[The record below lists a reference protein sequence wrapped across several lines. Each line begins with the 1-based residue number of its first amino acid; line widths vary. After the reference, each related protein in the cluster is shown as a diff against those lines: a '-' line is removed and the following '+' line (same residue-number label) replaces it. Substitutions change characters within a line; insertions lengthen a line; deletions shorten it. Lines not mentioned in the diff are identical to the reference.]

1 MGFFDSKIVINVW
14 CKSKFDKFD
23 VFLLKLTSMLNLQ
36 SSIFNLQSSIF
47 NLQSSIFNLQSSIFN
62 LQSSIF
68 NLQSS
73 IFHHQKLSQ
82 TPLFLVQF
90 LFSLNKMILK
100 TLTKSR
106 FAGNSEFVNF
116 PQTRKYEHFTQN
128 MRFFANFAGEG
139 G

>member
-1 MGFFDSKIVINVW
+1 MFVGFFDSKIVINVW

-23 VFLLKLTSMLNLQ
+23 VFLLKLTSML
-36 SSIFNLQSSIF
+36 